1 VVSALKAVGA
11 PIPVRDETRSHLP
24 ANVDAHRR
32 RQDRTQV
39 KETNVEVVV
48 VLHTEFLVPV
58 AAAVCVR
65 GGVEKRETARAAS
78 IVAHTQVQ
86 RSAARRDEL
95 ARLVTQLNL
104 RASNPTRSVR

>member
-1 VVSALKAVGA
+1 M
-11 PIPVRDETRSHLP
+11 
-24 ANVDAHRR
+24 
-32 RQDRTQV
+32 

-104 RASNPTRSVR
+104 RASNPTRSFR